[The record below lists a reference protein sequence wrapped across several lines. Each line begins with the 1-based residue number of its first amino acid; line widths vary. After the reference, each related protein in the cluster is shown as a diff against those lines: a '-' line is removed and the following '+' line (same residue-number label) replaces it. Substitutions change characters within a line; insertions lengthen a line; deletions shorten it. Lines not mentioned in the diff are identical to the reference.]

1 MYVAWH
7 TQTGESVDVG
17 DGCIS
22 DVRIKGFDVVHRDY
36 DDVVIAGQHLSDIV
50 KNGSHISG

>member
-22 DVRIKGFDVVHRDY
+22 DGRIKGFDVVHRDY